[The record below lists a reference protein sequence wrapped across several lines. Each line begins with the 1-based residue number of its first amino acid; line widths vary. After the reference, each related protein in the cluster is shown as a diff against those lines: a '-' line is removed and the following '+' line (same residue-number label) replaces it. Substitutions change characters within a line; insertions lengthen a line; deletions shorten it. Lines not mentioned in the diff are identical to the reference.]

1 MSNIVFQPQYL
12 LNLIVPSLS
21 VRSEEV
27 FDYSAADMTQEK
39 MRDMKSSLA
48 REIGLIFE
56 LCFFVM
62 QNSQVHTE
70 HTGVSKMQSI
80 VRE

>member
-1 MSNIVFQPQYL
+1 MYRPLCVLCSAGRT
-12 LNLIVPSLS
+12 
-21 VRSEEV
+21 RSEEV

-48 REIGLIFE
+48 REIGLVFE

-62 QNSQVHTE
+62 QNSQVRPASE
-70 HTGVSKMQSI
+70 HGEMK
-80 VRE
+80 